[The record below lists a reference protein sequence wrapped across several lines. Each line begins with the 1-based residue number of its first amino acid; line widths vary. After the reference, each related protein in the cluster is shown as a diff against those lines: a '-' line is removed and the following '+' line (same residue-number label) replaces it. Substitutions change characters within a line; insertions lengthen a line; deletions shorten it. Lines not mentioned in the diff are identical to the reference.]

1 MYYKHLNESGE
12 GLDWNT
18 QAWSNGTSN
27 LQSLLARCHLYLGIG
42 YNLQAAENH
51 LKQQK

>member
-1 MYYKHLNESGE
+1 MRVER
-12 GLDWNT
+12 GLT
-18 QAWSNGTSN
+18 GIPRHGVMG
-27 LQSLLARCHLYLGIG
+27 LQICSLLARCHLYLGIG